1 MSEWKHN
8 TAGKLVRVKD
18 GQEFKPHVH
27 YQLDGMSPIPD
38 GDGTAHLTDEGDEP
52 IIGAEYPTYFDLKKA
67 GKNIALSYA
76 SAVDLDVGII
86 ETRRMDL
93 PHRKIFPITPTKTPQ
108 AKFHKYNVRAHRA
121 GAAIVA
127 PGTVIPTDSTTRTT
141 TSVKILKL
149 ACGGNLPREFL
160 DAEELKAELKDC
172 RRQVDELEGQICYEG
187 STLPPING
195 IQAAAGNTQ
204 AAGNAWSTAVGT
216 ALPLTNIQAAIIL
229 GMADGFKGP
238 WVFVSDPT
246 NWGEGQKRLENAG
259 DGGLTY
265 AIKNGIVADA
275 FPDPSCPHGNPF
287 LVMVRKDIL
296 TLAMAEDM
304 VVIIGN
310 MDTLKQTIP
319 YTAHSREVPIVKQAN
334 GVLEITGA

>member
-1 MSEWKHN
+1 MSTWKHN
-8 TAGKLVRVKD
+8 TDGNLVRESD
-18 GQEFKPHVH
+18 GQVFKPHVH
-27 YQLDGMSPIPD
+27 YQLDGMVPIPE
-38 GDGTAHLTDEGDEP
+38 GDGAAHLTDEGDD
-52 IIGAEYPTYFDLKKA
+52 IIAAAEYPTYFEAKKA
-67 GKNIALSYA
+67 GKNVALSYA
-76 SAVDLDVGII
+76 SSVDLDVGMI
-86 ETRRMDL
+86 ETRLMDL
-93 PHRKIFPITPTKTPQ
+93 PHRKIFPIKKTKTPQ
-108 AKFHKYNVRAHRA
+108 AKFHRYTVRAHRA

-127 PGTVIPTDSTTRTT
+127 PGTVVPTDSTGRTT

-187 STLPPING
+187 STLPAING
-195 IQAAAGNTQ
+195 LQAAAGNTE
-204 AAGNAWSTAVGT
+204 AAVATWDGAPGT
-216 ALPLTNIQAAIIL
+216 SKPLTDIQDAIIL
-229 GMADGFKGP
+229 GMVDGFKGP

-246 NWGEGQKRLENAG
+246 NWGEGQHRLENAG

-287 LVMVRKDIL
+287 LVMVSPDIL
-296 TLAMAEDM
+296 CLGMAEDM

-319 YTAHSREVPIVKQAN
+319 YTAHTRMVPIVKQAN